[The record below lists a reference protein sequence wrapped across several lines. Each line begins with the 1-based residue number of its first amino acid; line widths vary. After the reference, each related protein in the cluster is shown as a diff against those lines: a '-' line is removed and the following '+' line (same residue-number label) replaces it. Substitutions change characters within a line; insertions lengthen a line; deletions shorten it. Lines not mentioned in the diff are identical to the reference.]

1 MTSGTNTSLITP
13 GARWPDH
20 IGQCV
25 SALCVVH
32 CLLTPVLLS
41 LSTVAA
47 HFLPSEESTHRF
59 LAVGVAAIGALAL
72 SNGYRAHRRK
82 LTIYMMCIGLGLIA
96 MGAFYGDRLP
106 SHWVEAG
113 VTLTGSLFMIAS
125 HRLNHTFCE
134 DCVCATVNKHD

>member
-20 IGQCV
+20 IGQCA

-41 LSTVAA
+41 MSAVAA
-47 HFLPSEESTHRF
+47 HFLPSEESTHRC
-59 LAVGVAAIGALAL
+59 LAVGVASIGALAL
-72 SNGYRAHRRK
+72 IRGYRVHSRS
-82 LTIYMMCIGLGLIA
+82 LTIYMMCIGLCLITI
-96 MGAFYGDRLP
+96 GAFYGDRLP
-106 SHWVEAG
+106 SHWVEVG

-125 HRLNHTFCE
+125 HRLNHTFCKN
-134 DCVCATVNKHD
+134 CICATANKHD